1 MTGGVHEHMRAWE
14 PEEDN
19 TIIRLLGEMGPKWS
33 RIVQQLPGRSVSSVR
48 NRWQRI
54 EKGRK
59 LREAGHESKN
69 RCQRCGHPKRG
80 HVCSAKLK
88 TRSEVSDTASIT
100 SDEVTVDLEVPLVRR
115 ASSDAV
121 LFPSEAVAAACASP
135 GMSTS
140 GAMLSPASR
149 NSGTV
154 DGAVYGGAYR
164 RFFPGEAAASA
175 PAPILGR
182 MKSEGRICSELGFEV
197 RRLAPPQPRHGGGEP
212 GRVGKSSRHAYTRH
226 RQLRSHQFT
235 TQAAPR
241 RSCLQ
246 ALAAAASLQL
256 AAQAEATA
264 SILVPVHISKQ
275 MSATPA
281 VPPLAAMPSL
291 IHMSSYEVRP
301 PLAPSSPGRPLY
313 PAPQASAPVP
323 LSTCSSRATFA
334 DIRQCGEASVRR
346 QRTGPQPK

>member
-1 MTGGVHEHMRAWE
+1 
-14 PEEDN
+14 
-19 TIIRLLGEMGPKWS
+19 
-33 RIVQQLPGRSVSSVR
+33 VSSVR

-80 HVCSAKLK
+80 HVCSARLK

-164 RFFPGEAAASA
+164 RFFPEEAAASA

-197 RRLAPPQPRHGGGEP
+197 RRLAPPQPRMGMESQGESANP
-212 GRVGKSSRHAYTRH
+212 VAMHTPATDSCVHTSSP
-226 RQLRSHQFT
+226 LKPLL
-235 TQAAPR
+235 AAPVCRHLLPR
-241 RSCLQ
+241 RACN
-246 ALAAAASLQL
+246 
-256 AAQAEATA
+256 
-264 SILVPVHISKQ
+264 
-275 MSATPA
+275 
-281 VPPLAAMPSL
+281 
-291 IHMSSYEVRP
+291 
-301 PLAPSSPGRPLY
+301 
-313 PAPQASAPVP
+313 
-323 LSTCSSRATFA
+323 
-334 DIRQCGEASVRR
+334 
-346 QRTGPQPK
+346 